1 VKLEVELPDERSDA
15 PMPAFLAAL
24 VEREVTEDS
33 RYRNF
38 ALATR
43 GVPAPR

>member
-1 VKLEVELPDERSDA
+1 
-15 PMPAFLAAL
+15 MPAFLAPL
-24 VEREVTEDS
+24 VEREVTEDA